1 MNEKPGRTGSER
13 GTCSVGYIPQTICP
27 GRTPSIAHCGK
38 ESVPPELQQ
47 WRSGMLIPFAAIR
60 SSAFRKSACCSC
72 T

>member
-1 MNEKPGRTGSER
+1 M
-13 GTCSVGYIPQTICP
+13 GYIPQTICP